1 MIQPYKTV
9 GHGRVST
16 FSEFKMLEHGA
27 KSCVQKMKIV
37 VCITA
42 QDTVSRWA
50 MARKRLLPRSLCGD
64 QCPSLAEEAWA
75 ESSMHLSTCGLYLH
89 S

>member
-9 GHGRVST
+9 GQGRVFT
-16 FSEFKMLEHGA
+16 FSEFQMLEHGA
-27 KSCVQKMKIV
+27 KSCVWKIKIV

-42 QDTVSRWA
+42 QDTVRRWA
-50 MARKRLLPRSLCGD
+50 MERKRRLPGSLSGD

-75 ESSMHLSTCGLYLH
+75 ESSMVSLSTRGLCLH
-89 S
+89 